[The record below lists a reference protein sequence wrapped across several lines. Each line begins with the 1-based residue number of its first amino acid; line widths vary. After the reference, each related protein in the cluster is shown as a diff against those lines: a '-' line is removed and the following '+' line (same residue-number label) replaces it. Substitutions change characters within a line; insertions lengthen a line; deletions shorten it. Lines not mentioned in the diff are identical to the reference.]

1 MDILPY
7 DGQISRSWEEVATQL
22 NDTCHEFGIILLKSA
37 SLSAN
42 SISTNLI
49 NTGSISRFKGLV
61 GIVSDSIKN
70 GLLYEVGLVPPE
82 KEEAIRLNCW
92 ILLGSLTESSLQM
105 FLSIYASD
113 YQDSKWQQWS
123 ELNHNEVKNAV
134 LGCVNELVTSGKLN
148 ASQGRSLKS
157 AVKDTIKEHT
167 NEHLI
172 ETVMLDELI
181 QFYSKM
187 EILESNDLTHL
198 RTIQVNRNGI
208 HSFQARKLGSWD
220 DLKTEIQ
227 FFCHLLR
234 WIIVSIPDITEC

>member
-7 DGQISRSWEEVATQL
+7 DSQISRSWEEVATQL
-22 NDTCHEFGIILLKSA
+22 KDTCHEFGIILLKSA

-42 SISTNLI
+42 PISTNLI

-148 ASQGRSLKS
+148 ASQGR
-157 AVKDTIKEHT
+157 
-167 NEHLI
+167 
-172 ETVMLDELI
+172 
-181 QFYSKM
+181 
-187 EILESNDLTHL
+187 
-198 RTIQVNRNGI
+198 
-208 HSFQARKLGSWD
+208 RKRHY
-220 DLKTEIQ
+220 KKAYE
-227 FFCHLLR
+227 
-234 WIIVSIPDITEC
+234 